1 MKERR
6 ELSKMK
12 QIDFANGKISSSILR
27 AAMPMLAAQILNLL
41 YNIVDRVYTARIP
54 EIGTVAL
61 GAVGLCFPLIVII
74 SAFANMYGSGGS
86 PLFAIERGKKND
98 REAENIMDTS
108 YTLLTITAILLTIF
122 CMIFCRPILVLF
134 GASESALVYAIPYI
148 RIYLLGTFPSM
159 VAVGLNPFI
168 NAQGYAGNGMISV
181 MIGALANIILDPL
194 FIFAFGL
201 GVRGAAIATIL
212 SQTLSAVYVLHFLYK
227 RSALRLR
234 LLTKEELRHCQK
246 RAGRIISLGLASF
259 IMQLTNSLVT
269 AFCNRVLSTTG
280 GDLYISIM
288 TIISSIRQ
296 MVETPILAIADGTSP
311 LISYNYGAKKP
322 ERVFRA
328 GSMMAVMAAVY
339 AMLAWMVIIH
349 APHLLISI
357 FSSDKT
363 LLEDAIP
370 ALKLYFNAFVFMVFQ
385 YTGQTM
391 FKSLGKNKQAI
402 FFSLLRKAIIVIP
415 LTMILPYAFG
425 LGTDGVFLAEPISN
439 VIGGSLCFITM
450 LITLLPELK
459 AMKEKKEEED

>member
-1 MKERR
+1 
-6 ELSKMK
+6 MK

-54 EIGTVAL
+54 EVGTVAL

-108 YTLLTITAILLTIF
+108 YTLLTLTAILLTIF

-322 ERVFRA
+322 ERVFRV

-363 LLEDAIP
+363 LLDDAIP

-459 AMKEKKEEED
+459 AMKEKKEEGD

>member
-54 EIGTVAL
+54 EVGTVAL

-108 YTLLTITAILLTIF
+108 YTLLTLTAILLTIF

-181 MIGALANIILDPL
+181 MIGALANIILDPI

-322 ERVFRA
+322 ERVFRV

-459 AMKEKKEEED
+459 AMKEKKEEGD

>member
-6 ELSKMK
+6 KLSKMK

-54 EIGTVAL
+54 EVGTVAL

-108 YTLLTITAILLTIF
+108 YTLLTITAILLTIL

-134 GASESALVYAIPYI
+134 GASESTLVYAIPYI

-459 AMKEKKEEED
+459 AMKEKQEEDG

>member
-1 MKERR
+1 
-6 ELSKMK
+6 MK

-27 AAMPMLAAQILNLL
+27 AAMPMLAAQVLNLL

-54 EIGTVAL
+54 DIGTAAL

-108 YTLLTITAILLTIF
+108 YTLLTITAILLTIL

-134 GASESALVYAIPYI
+134 GASDTALIYALPYI

-168 NAQGYAGNGMISV
+168 NAQGYAGNGMLSV
-181 MIGALANIILDPL
+181 MIGALSNIILDPI

-201 GVRGAAIATIL
+201 GVKGAAIATIL
-212 SQTLSAVYVLHFLYK
+212 SQTLSAIYVLHFLYK

-234 LLTKEELRHCQK
+234 LLTKEELLHCQK
-246 RAGRIISLGLASF
+246 RAGRIVSLGLASF

-269 AFCNRVLSTTG
+269 AFCNKVLSTTG

-296 MVETPILAIADGTSP
+296 LVETPILAIADGTSP

-322 ERVFRA
+322 ERVIRA
-328 GSMMAVMAAVY
+328 GSMMALMAAVY
-339 AMLAWMVIIH
+339 AMIAWMVILH

-415 LTMILPYAFG
+415 LTVLLPYAFG

-450 LITLLPELK
+450 LITLLPE
-459 AMKEKKEEED
+459 MKEMKKENACTQKSN

>member
-1 MKERR
+1 
-6 ELSKMK
+6 MK

-54 EIGTVAL
+54 EVGTVAL

-322 ERVFRA
+322 ERVFRV

-459 AMKEKKEEED
+459 AMKEKKEEGD

>member
-6 ELSKMK
+6 KLSKMK

-54 EIGTVAL
+54 EVGTVAL

-108 YTLLTITAILLTIF
+108 YTLLTLTAILLTIF

-322 ERVFRA
+322 ERVFRV

-363 LLEDAIP
+363 LLDDAIP

-459 AMKEKKEEED
+459 AMKEKKEEGD

>member
-1 MKERR
+1 
-6 ELSKMK
+6 MK

-54 EIGTVAL
+54 EVGTVAL

-108 YTLLTITAILLTIF
+108 YTLLTLTAILLTIF

-322 ERVFRA
+322 ERVFRV

-459 AMKEKKEEED
+459 AMKEKKEEGD